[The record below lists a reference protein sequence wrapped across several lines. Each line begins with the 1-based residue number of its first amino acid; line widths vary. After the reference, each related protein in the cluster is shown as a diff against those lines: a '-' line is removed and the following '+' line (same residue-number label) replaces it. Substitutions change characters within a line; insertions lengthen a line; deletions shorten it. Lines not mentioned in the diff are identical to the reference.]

1 MNCKQFL
8 NKNKYMHS
16 NSKFLS
22 YVVLGGLILATVPF
36 ASRVEAAGV
45 AVTVTPSTQTVATA
59 GTTTVSFTTTAT
71 LPIGSTIILNYDST
85 YTGTLSTANTTVNA
99 VAPTIL
105 TNATASGR
113 TTSTITTA
121 SAVTSG
127 SAVTIATT
135 ALTSPVSAGNF
146 SFAISTSVGDA
157 GANLQYSGQANVVL
171 VRALVTPTLSF
182 VIRNIGDTA
191 NTNLCDMGTLSTT
204 AVGTCG
210 YRLKVGTN
218 ATNGY
223 TVNLTTSG
231 NFTTG
236 TASLT
241 NAAVG
246 TAGTG
251 GTAITA
257 GTPGYGAVITK
268 GSATSAA
275 ATTLASVYNAGAT
288 NSVSY
293 VNTSSATLI
302 TVAGTNNPAA
312 SADTTNTS
320 LVTHNAGIASDTA
333 AGLYTQTNT
342 YTIIPSF

>member
-1 MNCKQFL
+1 M
-8 NKNKYMHS
+8 
-16 NSKFLS
+16 
-22 YVVLGGLILATVPF
+22 ATVPF

-45 AVTVTPSTQTVATA
+45 AVTVTPSTQTVSTA
-59 GTTTVSFTTTAT
+59 GTTTVSFAT
-71 LPIGSTIILNYDST
+71 SAALPIGSTIILNYDST
-85 YTGTLSTANTTVNA
+85 YTGTLTTANLTVNT
-99 VAPTIL
+99 VAPT
-105 TNATASGR
+105 TVVNATASGR

-121 SAVTSG
+121 NAITSG
-127 SAVTIATT
+127 ATVTISTT
-135 ALTSPVSAGNF
+135 GLTSPASAGNY

-182 VIRNIGDTA
+182 AIRNTGDTA

-223 TVNLTTSG
+223 TINVTTSG

-236 TASLT
+236 SASLA

-246 TAGTG
+246 TGGTG

-293 VNTSSATLI
+293 VNTTAATVV

-320 LVTHNAGIASDTA
+320 LVTHNAAIASDTA